1 MVFSGVDGDTTLS
14 TQSATLT
21 LMITVSANA
30 TELHHAEEAINAI
43 NTINTWK
50 SAVNI
55 IKRVM
60 DTVSP
65 IAGVCSISFL
75 LILRRA
81 NFRTAAEPLCKSS
94 MEAPLKDSRGA
105 SPFLL
110 KHAEH
115 LLFICCQTLLQQVQ
129 RDENVEAL
137 LETIRDA
144 FEFAE
149 EADTLRSIKPESK
162 QAKILEQMLECV
174 SESAKFIKSYAEDVQ
189 VGTLSSAL
197 SFVILYKHMIF
208 RKADPKEYHRQ
219 S

>member
-1 MVFSGVDGDTTLS
+1 
-14 TQSATLT
+14 
-21 LMITVSANA
+21 MITASANA
-30 TELHHAEEAINAI
+30 TDLHRAEESINAI

-50 SAVNI
+50 HAVNI
-55 IKRVM
+55 VKRVI

-75 LILRRA
+75 LTLRRA

-94 MEAPLKDSRGA
+94 IGSVIKDSRGVF
-105 SPFLL
+105 PCLL
-110 KHAEH
+110 RHAEH

-144 FEFAE
+144 FEFSE

-189 VGTLSSAL
+189 VGTLSLAL
-197 SFVILYKHMIF
+197 SFVMLYKHMIF
-208 RKADPKEYHRQ
+208 RKADLKEYHRQ

>member
-1 MVFSGVDGDTTLS
+1 M
-14 TQSATLT
+14 SATLT
-21 LMITVSANA
+21 LMITVKA
-30 TELHHAEEAINAI
+30 TATDLDRAEEAITAI

-65 IAGVCSISFL
+65 IAGVCPISFL
-75 LILRRA
+75 FIFRRD
-81 NFRTAAEPLCKSS
+81 NFRTAAEPLCKSCMGS
-94 MEAPLKDSRGA
+94 ARKNSRGA
-105 SPFLL
+105 SPYLLRHAKHLHFFLSS
-110 KHAEH
+110 
-115 LLFICCQTLLQQVQ
+115 FCQTLLQQVQ

-149 EADTLRSIKPESK
+149 DADTLRSIKPESK
-162 QAKILEQMLECV
+162 QAKILEDMLECV
-174 SESAKFIKSYAEDVQ
+174 SESAKFITSYAEDVQ
-189 VGTLSSAL
+189 VGTLSSPL

-208 RKADPKEYHRQ
+208 RKADFKEYRRQ